1 MLTLSRKQM
10 RNRSH
15 TSAFSLIELLT
26 VMAIMGLMVGVAI
39 PAVSGFGSTYKR
51 KQTTSLV
58 MNTLDQAR
66 VAALRSGE
74 NVHVV
79 FVRPPDG
86 VDAMIVVGEQ
96 PLGSAQSGNILHTR
110 WIKLPEGIRFRGASD
125 TVVGGD
131 LPQSVK
137 SSLNDLQN
145 QWGQTYSGLP
155 SSSYS
160 GVTFNSAGQVEFPSS
175 GNLTLA
181 IYEGTRSAGG
191 AESAAGA
198 TAQSTQNLSESG
210 LYEVI
215 RLSRF
220 TGRPR
225 LDVANLQ

>member
-1 MLTLSRKQM
+1 MQ
-10 RNRSH
+10 NRSH
-15 TSAFSLIELLT
+15 IFAFSLIELLT
-26 VMAIMGLMVGVAI
+26 VMAVMGIMVGVAI
-39 PAVSGFGSTYKR
+39 PAVSGFGSAYKR

-74 NVHVV
+74 NVHVI

-86 VDAMIVVGEQ
+86 VDAMIVVGDQ
-96 PLGSAQSGNILHTR
+96 PLGSGQSDSVLHTR
-110 WIKLPEGIRFRGASD
+110 WIKLPEGIRFRGAVD
-125 TVVGGD
+125 TVAGGD
-131 LPQSVK
+131 LPHAVK
-137 SSLNDLQN
+137 ASFNDLQR

-155 SSSYS
+155 SSAYF
-160 GVTFNSAGQVEFPSS
+160 GVTFNSAGQVEFPST
-175 GNLTLA
+175 GNLTLG

-225 LDVANLQ
+225 LDVASLQ